1 MHCNIPFSISSS
13 AEQSRSVFLHVH
25 FQFAFEFLTSPV
37 IRSLI
42 QIHNSDKTESLLGYM
57 SALEVGAMDDSW
69 DYLGVSFSNP

>member
-1 MHCNIPFSISSS
+1 
-13 AEQSRSVFLHVH
+13 VH

-69 DYLGVSFSNP
+69 DYLGVSYSNP